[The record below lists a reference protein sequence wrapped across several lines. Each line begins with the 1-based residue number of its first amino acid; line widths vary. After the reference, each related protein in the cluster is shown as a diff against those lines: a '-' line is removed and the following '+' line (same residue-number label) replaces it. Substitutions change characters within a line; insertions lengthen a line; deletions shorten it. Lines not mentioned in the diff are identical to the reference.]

1 MSTIDTGIVTMST
14 EVIEELIEEVEEVLD
29 MTDLDIARKRLIGIR
44 MSLRSLRKEAN
55 RKGLGNGR

>member
-14 EVIEELIEEVEEVLD
+14 EVVEELIEEVEEVLD

-55 RKGLGNGR
+55 RT